1 MLHALDILKD
11 LNKEQIEVVKNING
25 SYFVLSGPG
34 SGKTKCLV
42 SRTQYMLRNGI
53 LPESIVLFTFTIK
66 AANEIKERIKAVID
80 PSIADKLTIGTYHSV
95 CLRILKAHIDAV
107 PVINKNFTIYDQ
119 SDSFSILKKICSETA
134 VEVREAVN
142 YISDK
147 KDHLISYQDAILE
160 AESPYEKKK
169 AEIYSIYQQ
178 HLIKNNAMDFDDII
192 FYTVQMLENHQ
203 KIRQKLN
210 ERYRYI
216 VSDETQDASTSNLR
230 LLELLGFG
238 NNVCMFLDDD
248 QSIYG
253 FRGAD
258 VTAVLQSTVKFPN
271 MRTLHLNRNY
281 RSTQTIVN
289 ASVDVINH
297 NINRKEKE
305 LFTQNDSGVKI
316 MYYTKYNK
324 DQEAT
329 NVYNLVKYLTKKGL
343 SYNEIAVLYRNNAL
357 SKSVES
363 AFLKGSIPYT
373 IKNSISFFERKEV
386 KDIIAYVRFI
396 TNPYDDEAFKRI
408 INIPKRGIGPATIAD
423 IEAYVDENKGKNILE
438 CCNKIIDEKIVLSK
452 GAINRLKPFIELISD
467 LHEQSEVYLPADLV
481 KEIINRI
488 NYIEVLKHDNAES
501 WPDKYLNVMEI
512 IDLAQQYMDIQD
524 FLRSVMCAPEHD
536 ASSSEEKVTL
546 STIHGCKGLEWK
558 AVIIIGLN
566 DDILPGR
573 SNEEEERRLFY
584 VAMTRAK
591 EYLFMSRFM
600 FDQSKPDAAKECR
613 FIREIP
619 SEYIVKNK

>member
-107 PVINKNFTIYDQ
+107 PIINKNFTIYDQ

-134 VEVREAVN
+134 VEVREALN

-203 KIRQKLN
+203 KIRQNLN

-408 INIPKRGIGPATIAD
+408 INIPKRGIGPATISD
-423 IEAYVDENKGKNILE
+423 IETYVDENKGKNILE

-536 ASSSEEKVTL
+536 TSSSEEKVTL

-600 FDQSKPDAAKECR
+600 FDQGKPDAAKECR